1 MENYVKNQEFVKK
14 AGISR
19 STLYRT
25 YKESPELWGET
36 IIKKGK
42 RVIPEKHYKYFDR
55 DLLFRDNKSLRNLL
69 DCLQERDSLPHRL
82 WYSDWSFFVTISY
95 KLNRNKEACANRMR
109 QLYDA
114 IIEEYGSETNFKMF
128 FASEPFVNRKGFHN
142 HLVIHIDNIKF
153 KESIRNMIKNEFKND
168 KLEFSNYDHRLGAIF
183 YTAKA
188 GLEDTEWDLLGN
200 NLIQEGIKYENKNKH

>member
-25 YKESPELWGET
+25 YKECPELWDET

-55 DLLFRDNKSLRNLL
+55 DLLFRDNKSMRNLL
-69 DCLQERDSLPHRL
+69 DCLQDRSSLPHRL
-82 WYSDWSFFVTISY
+82 WYSDWSFFVTISH

-109 QLYDA
+109 QLYDV
-114 IIEEYGSETNFKMF
+114 IVDEYGSKSKFRMF
-128 FASEPFVNRKGFHN
+128 FTSEPFVNRKGFHN
-142 HLVIHIDNIKF
+142 HLVIHIDDEKLEKPIKEMI
-153 KESIRNMIKNEFKND
+153 ESEFKND
-168 KLEFSNYDHRLGAIF
+168 KLDFSKYDHRLGAIF
-183 YTAKA
+183 YLAKE

-200 NLIQEGIKYENKNKH
+200 HLIEEGIRYESKSYH